1 MKTTEQILDR
11 IQEIRNEISFLDN
24 LSNSSDDVNI
34 HCIEDQIHSLQLEK
48 WDLESLLEQSFDDLI
63 GL

>member
-1 MKTTEQILDR
+1 MNTEQILDR

-34 HCIEDQIHSLQLEK
+34 HCIEDQIYALQLEK